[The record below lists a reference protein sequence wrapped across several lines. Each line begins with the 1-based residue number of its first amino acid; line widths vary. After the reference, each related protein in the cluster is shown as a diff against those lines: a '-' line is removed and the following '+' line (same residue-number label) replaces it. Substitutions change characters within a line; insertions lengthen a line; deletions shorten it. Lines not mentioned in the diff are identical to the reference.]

1 MTNEN
6 LLHTKPSYPG
16 CLLMKQMS
24 ICLNVRLPFFPVLQI
39 LEFLLEQKLGV
50 FSCIR
55 FAYMVRKSFKL
66 GLTELNK
73 QSYRKE
79 NVGEIGSHSF
89 VLVFILFIITPKEC

>member
-1 MTNEN
+1 
-6 LLHTKPSYPG
+6 
-16 CLLMKQMS
+16 MS
-24 ICLNVRLPFFPVLQI
+24 GFLFSVLQI

-66 GLTELNK
+66 GLPELNK
-73 QSYRKE
+73 GSYIKE

-89 VLVFILFIITPKEC
+89 VLVFILFIIIPKEC